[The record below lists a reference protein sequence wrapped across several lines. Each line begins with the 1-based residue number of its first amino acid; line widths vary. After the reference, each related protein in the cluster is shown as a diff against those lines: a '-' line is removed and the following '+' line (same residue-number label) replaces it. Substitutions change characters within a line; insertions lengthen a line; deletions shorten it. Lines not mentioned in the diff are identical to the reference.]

1 MRPLRLVLAAAF
13 ALSAL
18 VTATGALA
26 AGASADDVTK
36 VVTPLVA
43 AAQAPCT
50 ITDSRLIGAGAL
62 PDKSMVKTYEVAC
75 QEGLGLV
82 VIAKDKPNPEDK
94 PTIFDCLLASQP
106 GPDGKPAS
114 MACKLKGNLDPTP
127 TMQKLI
133 NTAGTA
139 CTVDKDRSIGATAQL
154 FLFEVACKDGEG
166 YVLTVPS
173 KVGGPAPNATTCLV
187 YGKAGN
193 ISCTLTTP
201 AQQLSVVDTL
211 VASSG
216 KPCTIKDKRYVL
228 ATTSGD
234 TYYEV
239 ACTDGKGFM
248 ISSNRGGKF
257 GEAIDCVRAAQ
268 VGGGCTLS
276 DARLA
281 QTEESHLYSDLA
293 KKAGFD
299 CQVSKYSLY
308 ATKDPTTD
316 VVEMACSNRPDGGVG
331 IFPASG
337 PPVVYDCL
345 RAMNRGIPAC
355 QYTPTSALFGKLT
368 AQLKA
373 KKSFSC
379 VVSDA
384 RAMQAPSRDLI
395 EVACADGNPGYVLEY
410 PGDGNGPPSLTNC
423 VQIRAVPGA
432 VCQFASNKQK

>member
-1 MRPLRLVLAAAF
+1 LVLAAAF
-13 ALSAL
+13 ALTAL

-26 AGASADDVTK
+26 EDVTK
-36 VVTPLVA
+36 TVTPLVA

-50 ITDSRLIGAGAL
+50 VTDARLVGAGVG
-62 PDKSMVKTYEVAC
+62 PDKSQVKSYEVAC

-82 VIAKDKPNPEDK
+82 ILAKDKPGPGDQ
-94 PTIFDCLLASQP
+94 PSVYDCLLASQP
-106 GPDGKPAS
+106 SPDGKPAS
-114 MACKLKGNLDPTP
+114 MACKLKANLNPTAA
-127 TMQKLI
+127 MQTFM
-133 NTAGTA
+133 NTAGAA
-139 CTVDKDRSIGATAQL
+139 CTVDKQRSIGASAQL
-154 FLFEVACKDGEG
+154 YIFEVACKDGEG

-173 KVGGPAPNATTCLV
+173 KVGGPAVNATTCLA
-187 YGKAGN
+187 YGAGGN

-201 AQQLSVVDTL
+201 AQEMSVVDAL

-248 ISSNRGGKF
+248 ITSKPTGKF
-257 GEAIDCVRAAQ
+257 GETIDCIRAAQ

-276 DARLA
+276 DTRLA
-281 QTEESHLYSDLA
+281 ETEESHLYSDLA
-293 KKAGFD
+293 KKAGFN

-308 ATKDPTTD
+308 AAKDRSTD
-316 VVEMACSNRPDGGVG
+316 VVELACSNRPDGGVG

-355 QYTPTSALFGKLT
+355 QYTPTSALFSTLT

-373 KKSFSC
+373 KKSSSC

-384 RAMQAPSRDLI
+384 RAMKAPGRDLV
-395 EVACADGNPGYVLEY
+395 EVACADGNPGYVLDY
-410 PGDGNGPPSLTNC
+410 PGDSAGPPSLTNC
-423 VQIRAVPGA
+423 VQIKAVPGA